1 MSNKQK
7 RKSRATIHDMD
18 QEHKVGKKLISSE
31 CWLNW
36 ETTNCH
42 IKQFQ
47 VTDALIN

>member
-31 CWLNW
+31 CLAQLGN
-36 ETTNCH
+36 NCH

-47 VTDALIN
+47 VADTLIN